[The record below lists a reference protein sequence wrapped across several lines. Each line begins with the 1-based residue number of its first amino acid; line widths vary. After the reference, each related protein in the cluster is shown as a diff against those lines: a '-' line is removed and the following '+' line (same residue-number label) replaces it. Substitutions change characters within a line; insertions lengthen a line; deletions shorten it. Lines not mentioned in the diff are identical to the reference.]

1 MLWRFLFLC
10 VKYSVL
16 NLMAPSPSQLF
27 TEYGRLAMDE
37 IFLKP
42 FQVRKVMMMSHEA
55 SQLQVL
61 NKDFFFLVVNVL
73 NQGLEL
79 SL

>member
-1 MLWRFLFLC
+1 
-10 VKYSVL
+10 
-16 NLMAPSPSQLF
+16 
-27 TEYGRLAMDE
+27 
-37 IFLKP
+37 
-42 FQVRKVMMMSHEA
+42 MMMSHEA
-55 SQLQVL
+55 SQLRVL